1 MKMKVY
7 IYKSLFFVLLLSLS
21 SLAFA
26 QDVQLTGVVKDD
38 IESKAVPFANISLF
52 DQKDSSF
59 VQGTYTN
66 ESGRFLFEGLAEGNY
81 YIEVSYL
88 GFATETLRVRAGRLN
103 QFLDVGTIIL
113 KEQSEALA
121 EILVTARR
129 EEVSGDL
136 DRKTFGI
143 DENIS
148 QLGGSVLQAMQNLPG
163 VTIDREGKVNLR
175 GSENVAVLIDGKQTA
190 LTGFGQQEGLD
201 NIPASAVERIEI
213 INNPSAKYDAT
224 GMAGIINI
232 VFKKEK
238 QEGFNGKVG
247 FNGGVG
253 ALGIKQENLP
263 GIRDQYQFTPKI
275 NPSASIN
282 YKKDNVNWFL
292 NGDVLWHQ
300 RMMRN
305 EFIER
310 RFDDGQIIE
319 QQFLENRTQPI
330 YNVKTGLDWNVNEKH
345 TLTFFG
351 LFNYRAYN
359 DLGDLPYFD
368 KSTGN
373 RVRLW
378 QYDELEV
385 NQTLTT
391 SLAHIYQFD
400 QPGHTL
406 ESNVNYSF
414 RRKDEVFFFD
424 NFLENSF
431 GTDTTSLIADEHI
444 VDVNVDYTR
453 PLRSGRLELGTKQ
466 RSRIFPNNITF
477 TPGENSILDLTL
489 AGTAEYREWLSAFYG
504 NYVYEAEKL
513 EVEAGLRVEYAQID
527 YLVDPRHS
535 VYSDDGFTYF
545 EPFPNL
551 RATWLINDN
560 SRLSLFYNRR
570 VDRPEE
576 KNLRVFPTYADPEI
590 LRIGNPSL
598 IPQFTQTIEAGY
610 KLSWQEGYIYGAAYH
625 RMLSNILTTIITS
638 FPDDRRLVSVDQN
651 AGTGT
656 NTGFELIFNQRLS
669 KYFRM
674 DFNINV
680 YQNVIDAFSV
690 VNLYPVETVL
700 ERDRRDI
707 ITGNAKLNLAFNL
720 GKWGDLQWTV
730 IYLAP
735 DLVPQGTIDER
746 FSIDMGYKKSIQNGR
761 GELFANFSDV
771 FNTLVIRYDLRGN
784 DFDFVST
791 DFFETQVLRVGYN
804 YRF

>member
-21 SLAFA
+21 ALVFA

-38 IESKAVPFANISLF
+38 IESKAVSFANISLF

-253 ALGIKQENLP
+253 ALGIKQANLP

-330 YNVKTGLDWNVNEKH
+330 YNVKTGVDWNVNEKH

-453 PLRSGRLELGTKQ
+453 PLRSGRLEMGTKQ

-651 AGTGT
+651 AGSGT